1 MTLLTLYA
9 VFFKFGLL
17 CFGGGY
23 MLIPL
28 LSAELVGRGPRHP
41 LTPEAFANLVSIAQ
55 VTPGPIG
62 INTATYVGYT
72 QQGILGA
79 CLGTLGILTPA
90 LFLVILAV
98 RLLKR
103 YEAGI
108 PVQGFLAGM
117 RPASFGLVLSAAVI
131 FAELSI
137 FPGHIPWMG
146 FWKMLVDGAGMPA
159 GFGINWGCAVI
170 AAATVPI
177 LMKTRINFLWL
188 LLASAL
194 LGTLFCRP

>member
-1 MTLLTLYA
+1 MTLVSIFL

-28 LSAELVGRGPRHP
+28 LSAELVGAGPSHP

-55 VTPGPIG
+55 VTPGPVG

-72 QQGILGA
+72 QQGVLGA
-79 CLGTLGILTPA
+79 CLGTIGMVTPA

-98 RLLKR
+98 KLLKR
-103 YEAGI
+103 YETSI
-108 PVQGFLAGM
+108 PVQGFLTGM

-137 FPGHIPWMG
+137 FPGPIPWQG
-146 FWKMLVDGAGMPA
+146 FWKMLADGAGMPE
-159 GFGINWGCAVI
+159 GFGINWGCVVI
-170 AAATVPI
+170 AAATVPV
-177 LMKTRINFLWL
+177 LLKTRINFLWL
-188 LLASAL
+188 LLISAL